1 MESGS
6 YQKFG
11 RGGAGNYYSKQDIQ
25 EVQERAAVLKLLAQV
40 PFEIVL
46 IDCQDVEAQPTNER
60 ELRAAESTP
69 AEFIHSGRGG
79 AGNYSNAAD
88 AAERKRSV
96 DMAPTTREH
105 TVPQGGFYGR
115 GGAGNLR
122 GSEGDL
128 KEEMERTTSHKQRQ
142 AYEKTV
148 EDVEQGLRA
157 PEKAHLANE

>member
-1 MESGS
+1 M
-6 YQKFG
+6 
-11 RGGAGNYYSKQDIQ
+11 
-25 EVQERAAVLKLLAQV
+25 
-40 PFEIVL
+40 
-46 IDCQDVEAQPTNER
+46 EAQPTNER
-60 ELRAAESTP
+60 ELIAAESTP

-128 KEEMERTTSHKQRQ
+128 KEEVERTASHKQRQ